1 MVNDVLE
8 HFNLFLL
15 MAARTS
21 GFILAAPI
29 LSSAYWPNLAKVAL
43 ALALASFAVPSVHAS
58 VPDIATQPG
67 AFVVDFALEA
77 VVGVVLG
84 FVATWIFNTMN
95 IAGQLVDLQIGM
107 AVADLAMPGFGQ
119 QAGVFSSVY
128 NVWFSLL
135 FIGMGGLGGLS
146 SAVLESFR
154 LIPIADWHLPTDWI
168 ALCAQTMGT
177 VMLMGV
183 DVALPVFASLF
194 LCDVTFALLARAVP
208 QMNAFVVELPA
219 KLFVGLAS
227 FAVALPVTVGLF
239 RQLLNLVFLNLQ
251 SVMRLVG
258 G

>member
-1 MVNDVLE
+1 MGNDVLA
-8 HFNLFLL
+8 HFNLYLL

-29 LSSAYWPNLAKVAL
+29 LSSVYWPNFAKVAL
-43 ALALASFAVPSVHAS
+43 ALALAAFAVPSVHAT
-58 VPDIATQPG
+58 VPDLSNEPG
-67 AFVVDFALEA
+67 AFLVDFALEA
-77 VVGVVLG
+77 VVGVLLG
-84 FVATWIFNTMN
+84 FVATWIFNTIN

-107 AVADLAMPGFGQ
+107 AVADLAMPGFAQ
-119 QAGVFSSVY
+119 QAGVFTSVY
-128 NVWFSLL
+128 SVWFSLL
-135 FIGMGGLGGLS
+135 FIGMGGLGGLA
-146 SAVLESFR
+146 SAVMESFR
-154 LIPIADWHLPTDWI
+154 LIPIADWHLPTDWM
-168 ALCAQTMGT
+168 ALCAQTMAT

-194 LCDVTFALLARAVP
+194 LCDVTFALLSRAVP

-227 FAVALPVTVGLF
+227 FAVAMPITVALF
-239 RQLLNLVFLNLQ
+239 RQLFNVMFLDLQ

>member
-1 MVNDVLE
+1 MVNDVLS

-21 GFILAAPI
+21 GFVLAAPI
-29 LSSAYWPNLAKVAL
+29 FSSVYWPNAAKVAL
-43 ALALASFAVPSVHAS
+43 AMALAAFAVPSMHAP
-58 VPDIATQPG
+58 VPDLVAQPG

-77 VVGVVLG
+77 VIGVVLG
-84 FVATWIFNTMN
+84 FVATWVFNTMN

-107 AVADLAMPGFGQ
+107 AVAELAMPGFSGA
-119 QAGVFSSVY
+119 AGVFSNVY
-128 NVWFSLL
+128 NVWFSIL
-135 FIGMGGLGGLS
+135 FIGMGGLEGLS
-146 SAVLESFR
+146 VAVLESFR
-154 LIPIADWHLPTDWI
+154 LIPIADWHLPSNWLVI
-168 ALCAQTMGT
+168 CAQTMDT
-177 VMLMGV
+177 VMLMAV

-227 FAVALPVTVGLF
+227 FAVAMPVTVGLF
-239 RQLLNLVFLNLQ
+239 RQLMNLVFLNMQ
-251 SVMRLVG
+251 TVMRLVG